1 MNNEDTEISLGIT
14 ISMALLGI
22 TIRPSTKT
30 ITGHSLHSGMSVQQ
44 SIALPRL
51 GRDTASI
58 ASILSRISRE
68 YKVAIDHR
76 KSYFHVSRLL
86 YEIIWVCLGLSS
98 GNGVLAIFIGK
109 YREISGNYSVETLE
123 TLPFI
128 EKHTAWRNEG
138 RSVVSVADCFSA
150 TAWNRIQ
157 ASQPT
162 RRYKWA
168 IAAIW
173 SEISTVRA
181 EYSSAGSCS
190 DFFQL
195 LSGWWLL
202 CTNRSNSFLGRW
214 QVVSHRD
221 C

>member
-1 MNNEDTEISLGIT
+1 
-14 ISMALLGI
+14 MALLGI

-109 YREISGNYSVETLE
+109 YRETIVLKLLKPFPSLKNILHEGMKDVQSFLWLTAFQQRLE
-123 TLPFI
+123 TESRHPSQL
-128 EKHTAWRNEG
+128 EG
-138 RSVVSVADCFSA
+138 
-150 TAWNRIQ
+150 
-157 ASQPT
+157 
-162 RRYKWA
+162 
-168 IAAIW
+168 
-173 SEISTVRA
+173 
-181 EYSSAGSCS
+181 
-190 DFFQL
+190 
-195 LSGWWLL
+195 
-202 CTNRSNSFLGRW
+202 TNGL
-214 QVVSHRD
+214 
-221 C
+221 